1 MKSMSD
7 KTLSPKA
14 RYKDANKRKPT
25 IFVSIHHNARHFLWK
40 KGETVLYPGK
50 RHTRDSSRLARLVND
65 NVCGKSGFKK
75 RKLIKSWDIAVL
87 NGTKMPAILTET
99 GYMSNPSDM
108 KRIINKKNQISD
120 GIVKGI
126 KDYFDIKF
134 KAR

>member
-1 MKSMSD
+1 MSD

-25 IFVSIHHNARHFLWK
+25 IFVSIHHNASHFPWK
-40 KGETVLYPGK
+40 KGVTVLYPGK
-50 RHTRDSSRLARLVND
+50 HHTRDSSRSARLVND